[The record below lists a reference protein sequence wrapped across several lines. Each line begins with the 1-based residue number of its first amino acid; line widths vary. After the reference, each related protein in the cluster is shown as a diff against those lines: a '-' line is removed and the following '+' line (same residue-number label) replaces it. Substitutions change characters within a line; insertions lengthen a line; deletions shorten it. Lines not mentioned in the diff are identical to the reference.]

1 MAVTE
6 SSSDEADRAAAKPAA
21 LGVLALLKALWAALR
36 AWVFPST
43 VITAVAL
50 LCLAYIIRHHAESNL
65 FSIFLAYL
73 PAWVVALP
81 LLITLAA
88 GVVFACWRSVLIS
101 AGCAT
106 LLVLWLGG
114 YSISGGG
121 ADRANQA
128 GSDRLTVMTYN
139 RGQGSE
145 QVLIH
150 AAAASQPDI
159 AAFQDA
165 GHRLSRLAALP
176 VFAQHR
182 YSFQD
187 GEYVVLSRW
196 PFLENQPLQFDWPQS
211 SSKIWHAGMRSVI
224 DWNGRKVVLY
234 NIHFPTPR
242 DLLFWYA
249 RRGTFLYGVLG
260 LVPQTALHARHQQ
273 YLAYWESRVDLAA
286 QLSKRLQAENMPV
299 VVMGDFN
306 FPPLGRSYN
315 LINNLMMDAHVEAG
329 GGFNDTF
336 PGNFK
341 SIGRFFAPWLRID
354 HVFVSTQWDVLS
366 CKVDHSGASQ
376 HLPVVAVI
384 EQNRSDKN

>member
-6 SSSDEADRAAAKPAA
+6 PSSDVADRSAAKPAA
-21 LGVLALLKALWAALR
+21 PGVLALLKALWAALR
-36 AWVFPST
+36 AWVFPCT
-43 VITAVAL
+43 VMTAVAL

-81 LLITLAA
+81 LLISLVA
-88 GVVFACWRSVLIS
+88 GVIFVCWRSVLIS

-106 LLVLWLGG
+106 LLVLWLGA
-114 YSISGGG
+114 YSINWGG
-121 ADRANQA
+121 ADRTIQA
-128 GSDRLTVMTYN
+128 GSGRLTVMTYN

-145 QVLIH
+145 QVLVH

-187 GEYVVLSRW
+187 GEYVMLSRW
-196 PFLENQPLQFDWPQS
+196 PFLENQPLLFDWPQS
-211 SSKIWHAGMRSVI
+211 HSKIWHAGTRSVI

-249 RRGTFLYGVLG
+249 RRGTFLYGMLG
-260 LVPQTALHARHQQ
+260 LVPHTPLYARHQQ
-273 YLAYWESRVDLAA
+273 YLSYWHSRVDLAA
-286 QLSKRLQAENMPV
+286 QLAKRLQAESMPV
-299 VVMGDFN
+299 VVVGDFN

-315 LINNLMMDAHVEAG
+315 IIKERFKDAYVESG
-329 GGFNDTF
+329 SGFNYTF
-336 PGNFK
+336 PGNYK
-341 SIGRFFAPWLRID
+341 SIGRLIAPWLRID
-354 HVFVSTQWDVLS
+354 HVFVSTQLNVLS
-366 CKVDHSGASQ
+366 CKVDHEGASQ
-376 HLPVVAVI
+376 HLPVVAVL